1 MSNKPAATPAKQVT
15 IPAEAANQS
24 HLAPVNTNLSKEG
37 KIGLY
42 RTMVRI
48 RRFEE
53 RSLRAYQA
61 KKIGGFL
68 HLYIGQEAVAVGC
81 CSLMGKDDH
90 VITAYRDHGHA
101 IAVGMDLKPLMAEV
115 YGKATG
121 SSKGKGGSMHYFD
134 PSKNFW
140 GGHGIVGGQI
150 PLGLGLA
157 YGVKYKGLKGSAMA
171 FMGDGAVNQ
180 GAVHESYNLAA
191 LWNLP
196 VVFVIENNRYSMG
209 TSQERSSAG
218 FGLAERARAYGM
230 AWGTCDGH
238 DLYDV
243 RATMDKF
250 LRLAREE
257 SKPSIVEVDTY
268 RYRGHSV
275 ADPDKT
281 YRTRGEI
288 EDYQS
293 TKDPITLF
301 QKVLTTEGILTE
313 ELIGQIDAEA
323 RAEAEQAAEF
333 AEASPYPTVEDL
345 QKDVYWE
352 VDNPDKKTSQGR
364 LFFS

>member
-1 MSNKPAATPAKQVT
+1 
-15 IPAEAANQS
+15 
-24 HLAPVNTNLSKEG
+24 
-37 KIGLY
+37 
-42 RTMVRI
+42 
-48 RRFEE
+48 
-53 RSLRAYQA
+53 
-61 KKIGGFL
+61 
-68 HLYIGQEAVAVGC
+68 
-81 CSLMGKDDH
+81 
-90 VITAYRDHGHA
+90 
-101 IAVGMDLKPLMAEV
+101 
-115 YGKATG
+115 
-121 SSKGKGGSMHYFD
+121 
-134 PSKNFW
+134 
-140 GGHGIVGGQI
+140 
-150 PLGLGLA
+150 
-157 YGVKYKGLKGSAMA
+157 
-171 FMGDGAVNQ
+171 MGDGAVNQ

-250 LRLAREE
+250 LKLAREE

-301 QKVLTTEGILTE
+301 QKVLTTEGMLTE